1 MATHDTLIWI
11 SGATDGIGWG
21 LARTVPYDN
30 ARVINL
36 SRRQHPDLETIRF
49 DLSKPETWDA
59 VEESFKTELANF
71 KGKRAIFVHN
81 AFFRADPRFIGEGEP
96 VNYREEIIGNGMA
109 PQVLG
114 DMFLRHVQPHYES
127 GLVLMSSAAARSPFE
142 GHAVYCAAK
151 SGVEMWVRVVRREL
165 KRRGKK
171 TWVVAIRPGFVD
183 TPTTRAESQIPVENY
198 PIAQQMAKQLESREG
213 VMTPEEAGVGIWAM
227 LPPREDTS
235 VLMQGEVVVVK
246 Q

>member
-21 LARTVPYDN
+21 LARTVPTTTR
-30 ARVINL
+30 ASSTCRA
-36 SRRQHPDLETIRF
+36 RQHPDLETIRF
-49 DLSKPETWDA
+49 DLSQPETWDA
-59 VEESFKTELANF
+59 VEESFKKELANF
-71 KGKRAIFVHN
+71 QGKRVIFIHN
-81 AFFRADPRFIGEGEP
+81 AFFRASPRFIGEGEP

-171 TWVVAIRPGFVD
+171 DLGGRHPSGLCRHPDHPCRGTGSCRKLPHRPAD
-183 TPTTRAESQIPVENY
+183 
-198 PIAQQMAKQLESREG
+198 
-213 VMTPEEAGVGIWAM
+213 
-227 LPPREDTS
+227 
-235 VLMQGEVVVVK
+235 GETAPK
-246 Q
+246 P